1 MKNACISPSNRH
13 LLVLVSYYCQHSSI
27 LIVVCLVSSV
37 SPSVDL
43 INLNC
48 FILGDDINHIFEIQI
63 PSTATVS
70 ALKKAI
76 KEEKYHEFDTIDA
89 NRLEL
94 WQVSDLMP
102 TVGCL

>member
-1 MKNACISPSNRH
+1 M
-13 LLVLVSYYCQHSSI
+13 
-27 LIVVCLVSSV
+27 VCLVSSV

-48 FILGDDINHIFEIQI
+48 FILGDDINHIFKIQI

-70 ALKKAI
+70 ALKDVI
-76 KEEKYHEFDTIDA
+76 KEKKNHEFDTVDA

-94 WQVSDLMP
+94 WQVSDLMLA
-102 TVGCL
+102 VGCL

>member
-1 MKNACISPSNRH
+1 M
-13 LLVLVSYYCQHSSI
+13 
-27 LIVVCLVSSV
+27 VCLVSSV

-48 FILGDDINHIFEIQI
+48 FILGDDINHIFKIQI

-70 ALKKAI
+70 ALKDVT
-76 KEEKYHEFDTIDA
+76 KEKKNHEFDTVDA

-94 WQVSDLMP
+94 WQVSDLMLA
-102 TVGCL
+102 VGCL